1 VVAAWVLS
9 DCDSILSV
17 EINCVKRTYSEV
29 TGKLSNVNKDNILDL
44 DLD

>member
-1 VVAAWVLS
+1 MWLLS

-17 EINCVKRTYSEV
+17 EMNCVKRAYTEV
-29 TGKLSNVNKDNILDL
+29 TGKHNNVNRDDILDL